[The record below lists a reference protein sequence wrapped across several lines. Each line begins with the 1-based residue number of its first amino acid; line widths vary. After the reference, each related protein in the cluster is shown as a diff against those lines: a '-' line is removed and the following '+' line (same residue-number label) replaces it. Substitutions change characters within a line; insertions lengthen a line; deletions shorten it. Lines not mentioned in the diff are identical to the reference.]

1 MQRAPR
7 ASAVEPDPFG
17 VRLMQA
23 DGAGAHKMGNNVG
36 NNVGNNGKKGA
47 VPRQESPLPQDA
59 PAALRAFAQDLRDLR
74 RRAGLTLKDL
84 ARRSSFS
91 LTKLSEAQSG
101 RHLPSENA
109 VRRFVLGCNEALVVK
124 LSADDAERFIRRLEA
139 LRQDPDVI
147 RYVRRQD
154 GREGTEDGGCAHR
167 GRRPQWRAA
176 AAVTTVLAAILSGVA
191 AYRDLLL
198 PTPAR
203 GCPSSVEGAPFEA
216 LAKLEAGAAV
226 REGASQD
233 FRRLRRVPS
242 GCMIPFK
249 GYCIG
254 EAIQDPAARLPDVRW
269 LITADGA
276 GVVSSAVTRGDVP
289 AELSPSDC
297 LGQRP
302 VPSRVSLS
310 VASASANAGPASAR
324 LVQLSAEAP
333 GAALVGFAA
342 KYSDTPDQGSV
353 RWRQIGIVDEGT
365 PFRLA
370 WDAATARVDPAT
382 LLPLVAVVCLAGEAP
397 TDTLSAGSYRPDAS
411 LSRATLSRLS
421 LQGAERDDARQAACR
436 YPNR

>member
-1 MQRAPR
+1 
-7 ASAVEPDPFG
+7 
-17 VRLMQA
+17 L
-23 DGAGAHKMGNNVG
+23 
-36 NNVGNNGKKGA
+36 
-47 VPRQESPLPQDA
+47 PRQESPLPRDA

-74 RRAGLTLKDL
+74 KRSGLTLKDL
-84 ARRSSFS
+84 ARRTNFS

-109 VRRFVLGCNEALVVK
+109 VRRFVLGCNEALAVK
-124 LSADDAERFIRRLEA
+124 LSADDAERFVRRLEA
-139 LRQDPDVI
+139 LRQDPDVTG
-147 RYVRRQD
+147 YVRRQD
-154 GREGTEDGGCAHR
+154 GRAGAEDGGRASQR
-167 GRRPQWRAA
+167 GRRPRWRAA
-176 AAVTTVLAAILSGVA
+176 AAITAAVTTALAAILSGVA
-191 AYRDLLL
+191 AFRDLL
-198 PTPAR
+198 PTPDR

-216 LAKLEAGAAV
+216 LAKLDAGAAV

-269 LITADGA
+269 LLTADGP

-289 AELSPSDC
+289 ADLSPSEC

-302 VPSRVSLS
+302 VPSGVSLS
-310 VASASANAGPASAR
+310 IASASASAGPAPAR
-324 LVQLSAEAP
+324 LVRLSAEAP

-342 KYSDTPDQGSV
+342 KYSDTPDQASV
-353 RWRQIGIVDEGT
+353 RWRQIGIVDEGA

-370 WDAATARVDPAT
+370 WDAAAARADPT
-382 LLPLVAVVCLAGEAP
+382 TSVPLVAVVCLAGEAP
-397 TDTLSAGSYRPDAS
+397 TDILSAGTYRPDAS
-411 LSRATLSRLS
+411 RSRATLSRLP

-436 YPNR
+436 YPSR